1 MSSQSLRSSGLESDL
16 RALTGVS
23 RTRAWSL
30 TFLVMMALGSTLVH
44 RQVLAA
50 LAATVTSALDISD
63 VAYGWLGSAFA
74 SAYLVG
80 SLPGA
85 RLIARIGP
93 RIGLALTLLATS
105 IVIGLHS
112 IVTGYAMLFA
122 LRIALGFAVAP
133 AFPCATQTV
142 HRVLPFKDRAR
153 GIGILYMGNSL
164 GSAVCPPLS
173 VFLASRYGWR
183 GAFLA
188 TAIIGLTLVPV
199 WVSVAFT
206 RGARA
211 TLDGPSFA
219 SPIVPIIPT
228 SGEARS
234 RFVQFARNRGLLRGS
249 LVVAAA
255 APVTTVMLL
264 WGTKYLVRDHGLR
277 QIDVGSYLWLPALLF
292 GSGSLVFGELRARS
306 ARTRSQAPPPRA
318 LIAVAMVMT
327 ALIALVPLAHHP
339 RTCIAIASVAMAG
352 AGGLY
357 TLATSDMLTQAPRGT
372 VPATTGITTLTQS
385 LVYIVINPIIGK
397 VVQHFGNYMWVMLG
411 AGLWVVPG
419 CAFWLI
425 HASLRLPPASPPPR
439 PRPDGTYRS
448 VIAG

>member
-1 MSSQSLRSSGLESDL
+1 ML
-16 RALTGVS
+16 ALAT
-23 RTRAWSL
+23 
-30 TFLVMMALGSTLVH
+30 TLVH

-50 LAATVTSALDISD
+50 LAATVTSGLDISD

-85 RLIARIGP
+85 RLIERIGP
-93 RIGLALTLLATS
+93 RIGLSLTLLAVS

-112 IVTGYAMLFA
+112 VVTGYAMLFV

-133 AFPCATQTV
+133 AFPCATQTI

-188 TAIIGLTLVPV
+188 TAIIGLALVPV
-199 WVSVAFT
+199 WIGTAFT
-206 RGARA
+206 HGARA
-211 TLDGPSFA
+211 TLDGPTFA
-219 SPIVPIIPT
+219 PQIVPIIASS
-228 SGEARS
+228 SGPRS

-255 APVTTVMLL
+255 APVTTIMLL

-277 QIDVGSYLWLPALLF
+277 QVDVGTYLWLPALLF
-292 GSGSLVFGELRARS
+292 GSGSLVFGELRGRS
-306 ARTRSQAPPPRA
+306 ARTRAQAPPPRA

-327 ALIALVPLAHHP
+327 SLIALVPLARHP
-339 RTCIAIASVAMAG
+339 GSCIAIASVAMAG

-385 LVYIVINPIIGK
+385 LVYIAINPMIGK
-397 VVQHFGNYMWVMLG
+397 VVQHFGNYMWVMIG
-411 AGLWVVPG
+411 AGLWVIPG
-419 CAFWLI
+419 CVYWLI
-425 HASLRLPPASPPPR
+425 HASRHLPPAALPPR
-439 PRPDGTYRS
+439 PRPDGTYRK
-448 VIAG
+448 VIARS